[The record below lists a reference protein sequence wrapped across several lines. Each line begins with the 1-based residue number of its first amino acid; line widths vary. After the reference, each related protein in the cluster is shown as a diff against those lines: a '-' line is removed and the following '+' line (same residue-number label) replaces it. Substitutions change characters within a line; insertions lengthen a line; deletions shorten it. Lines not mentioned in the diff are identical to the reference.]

1 MSFHQKFP
9 EKFAPDESASHPP
22 LPVYFSNVC
31 LRFLPVLDVVIHRFI
46 EMQHVHQIA
55 EVILDHLSI
64 LYKFHGKTAKPLIF
78 RLKFHCKHTHF
89 QIVPLHIYTTHYT
102 SMNGF

>member
-46 EMQHVHQIA
+46 ELPIQHVHQIL

-64 LYKFHGKTAKPLIF
+64 LYKFHGNIINKKYVYLYPIL
-78 RLKFHCKHTHF
+78 
-89 QIVPLHIYTTHYT
+89 
-102 SMNGF
+102 S